1 MKNKKFGMDHKC
13 RRTNKDSARFARAF
27 EDASCRNPNMSLANI
42 VFRVMDGEGG
52 RSYKTDYEFAVDLD
66 AFRNKKPSSVA
77 DLLLAY
83 GFPKDREKKG
93 RTMDQN
99 AAFAKML
106 KHVLKH
112 NSDATIGQ
120 ILAEVVMGGHYC
132 SYHKDEDLIRIME
145 RF

>member
-1 MKNKKFGMDHKC
+1 MKDKKFGMDQKC
-13 RRTNKDSARFARAF
+13 KRTNKDSARFAKAF
-27 EDASCRNPNMSLANI
+27 EDAACRNSDMSLANI
-42 VFRVMDGEGG
+42 VFRVMSGEGCYT
-52 RSYKTDYEFAVDLD
+52 YKTDMEFAADLD
-66 AFRNKKPSSVA
+66 AFRNKKPANIA

-83 GFPKDREKKG
+83 GFPKDREKKS

-99 AAFAKML
+99 SAFAKML

-132 SYHKDEDLIRIME
+132 SYHKDEDLIRRME
-145 RF
+145 KL